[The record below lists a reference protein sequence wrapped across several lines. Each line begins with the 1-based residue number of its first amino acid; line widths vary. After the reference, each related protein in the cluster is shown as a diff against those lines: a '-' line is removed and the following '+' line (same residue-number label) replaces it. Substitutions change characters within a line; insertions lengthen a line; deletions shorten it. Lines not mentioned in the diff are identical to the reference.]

1 MSDADIVI
9 KEIAL
14 LVLNHGHLSL
24 GDSTL
29 WEFIGQELDVS
40 DDELL
45 KVQDLLNATMEGE
58 SK

>member
-29 WEFIGQELDVS
+29 WEFIGQHLDLS
-40 DDELL
+40 DAALSKVQNLLNELL
-45 KVQDLLNATMEGE
+45 GGE
-58 SK
+58 AK